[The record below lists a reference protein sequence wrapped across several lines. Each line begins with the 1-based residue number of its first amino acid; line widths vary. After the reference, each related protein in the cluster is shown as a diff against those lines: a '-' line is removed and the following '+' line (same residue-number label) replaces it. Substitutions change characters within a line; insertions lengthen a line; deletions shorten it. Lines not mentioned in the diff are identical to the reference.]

1 VHDEMGKR
9 RTGGF
14 WILEMQLYVS
24 MYIEVKMYKPPY
36 AQSTPADLGQKCVED
51 TADARK
57 KK

>member
-1 VHDEMGKR
+1 
-9 RTGGF
+9 
-14 WILEMQLYVS
+14 MQLYVS
-24 MYIEVKMYKPPY
+24 MYIEIKMYKPPY